1 MEQNTE
7 TINEVSVNI
16 PINLLVGSL
25 AESNVLVNI
34 VSKKCQESVE
44 HYIKENAGE
53 LIDTHDI
60 VTSHTI
66 EEHIEDF
73 DFDDKISGYLSDN
86 IDNYISISDISSE
99 VASELD
105 SDDIVLTGI
114 DNALDNFS
122 PTNSCGTSKKAYE
135 AIIDSIR
142 YDLMCHGIK
151 ESTRESH
158 YAYGEGLTIFNQLKR
173 VIEEIVDD
181 RLQKPELVK
190 TLNKATEVEIIDD
203 LVPSTAFPCTHF
215 KITTYTPEQTAAIKA
230 FLFSNKEMEESR
242 VQFTVKT
249 NTLENPL

>member
-7 TINEVSVNI
+7 TINEVSVSI

-53 LIDTHDI
+53 LLDRHDVI
-60 VTSHTI
+60 TSDTI
-66 EEHIEDF
+66 EQHIEDF
-73 DFDDKISGYLSDN
+73 DFDDKIVGYLNDN
-86 IDNYISISDISSE
+86 IDEYINISSI
-99 VASELD
+99 ASEVSEELD
-105 SDDIVLTGI
+105 FTTGI

-122 PTNSCGTSKKAYE
+122 PTSNCGTSKKAYG

-158 YAYGEGLTIFNQLKR
+158 YVHGDGLTIFNQLKR

-181 RLQKPELVK
+181 RLHKAELVK
-190 TLNKATEVEIIDD
+190 TFNKATAVEIIDD

-215 KITTYTPEQTAAIKA
+215 KITTYTPEQTAEIKA
-230 FLFSNKEMEESR
+230 FLFSNKQMEESR
-242 VQFTVKT
+242 VQFTTKT